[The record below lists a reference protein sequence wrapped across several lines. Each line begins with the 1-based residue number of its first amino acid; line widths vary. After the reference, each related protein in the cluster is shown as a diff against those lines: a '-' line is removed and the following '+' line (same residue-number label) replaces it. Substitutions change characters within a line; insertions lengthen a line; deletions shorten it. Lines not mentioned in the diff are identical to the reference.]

1 MALIADSGNT
11 RLLDVANGQQIRSFP
26 ALPKFYDGD
35 TQSVTTAAFSPD
47 GRYVAAASFDS
58 EVRLWDVGSGQQLRL
73 LEGHT
78 GGVKSVAFSP
88 DGRYVI
94 AASDDGTSRTW
105 DAATGGEL
113 AALLSFDE
121 NGWAVTDTSGR
132 YDTSDPGNESDR
144 SPPIS
149 WVVGDQPN
157 RALPLEIFMRNY
169 YEPRLLPRLLAG
181 DKFPELPSLA
191 DLNRVQ
197 PGVKVTAV
205 KQGRLPDF
213 AEVTVEVM
221 PAEGQFQRDG
231 RVVTRTTDVYDL
243 RLFRSGQLVGQEPE
257 LSAEAEA
264 SLKNGVVLT
273 GEELKAWQTA
283 RRVKPREDE

>member
-1 MALIADSGNT
+1 MGRDHRAAGTDFETDSRTVPFVTFSPDGRMALIADSGNT

-157 RALPLEIFMRNY
+157 RHFHLRFSCVIIMSRGCCHAYWQVISFRNC
-169 YEPRLLPRLLAG
+169 
-181 DKFPELPSLA
+181 
-191 DLNRVQ
+191 
-197 PGVKVTAV
+197 
-205 KQGRLPDF
+205 
-213 AEVTVEVM
+213 
-221 PAEGQFQRDG
+221 
-231 RVVTRTTDVYDL
+231 L
-243 RLFRSGQLVGQEPE
+243 RSRI
-257 LSAEAEA
+257 
-264 SLKNGVVLT
+264 
-273 GEELKAWQTA
+273 
-283 RRVKPREDE
+283 